1 MAGRLQCLSGLRPN
15 LVIWQTDG
23 WCHLSEDTAR
33 NEELQRSLETIRG
46 PGSGRESLMQAHTT
60 IETTDPTLRRICAE
74 YLEMPGL
81 CLTLDQARRLW
92 GLDEATCVASL
103 RQLIDARFLMETD
116 AHMFARFTEEAEAPP
131 RWQMAKAGLQHAA
144 RRKTRHA
151 NVG

>member
-1 MAGRLQCLSGLRPN
+1 
-15 LVIWQTDG
+15 
-23 WCHLSEDTAR
+23 
-33 NEELQRSLETIRG
+33 
-46 PGSGRESLMQAHTT
+46 MQAHTT
-60 IETTDPTLRRICAE
+60 IEPADPTLRRICAE

-103 RQLIDARFLMETD
+103 RQLIDARFLIETD
-116 AHMFARFTEEAEAPP
+116 AHLFARFTEEAAAPP

-144 RRKTRHA
+144 RRKARHE